1 MDKSLFVFNYLQLML
16 GDLVISV
23 ETVARQAEER
33 GHELIDEIRVLLVGA
48 ILFQSS
54 LACFGIFFWLL

>member
-1 MDKSLFVFNYLQLML
+1 MF

-23 ETVARQAEER
+23 ETAARQADER
-33 GHELIDEIRVLLVGA
+33 GHKLIDEIRALLVGA

>member
-1 MDKSLFVFNYLQLML
+1 LGKSLFVFNYLQLMF

-23 ETVARQAEER
+23 ETAARQAEER
-33 GHELIDEIRVLLVGA
+33 GHKLIDEIRALLVGA